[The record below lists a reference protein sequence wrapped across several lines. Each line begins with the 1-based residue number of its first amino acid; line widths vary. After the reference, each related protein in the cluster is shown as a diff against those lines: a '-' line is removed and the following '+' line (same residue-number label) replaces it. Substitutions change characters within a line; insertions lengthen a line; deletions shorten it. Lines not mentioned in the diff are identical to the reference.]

1 MEPFEFPE
9 VRRLHGRKAV
19 RNLHEFIKE
28 LEERRG
34 EELTDK
40 QTNAL
45 IRVAEELI
53 SAIEGERKMCAA
65 DEVRSP
71 ARQERFSVPPYTEPA
86 REKAREI
93 AQSFALRFI

>member
-1 MEPFEFPE
+1 MEPIEFPK

-34 EELTDK
+34 EELTEK
-40 QTNAL
+40 QTDAL

-65 DEVRSP
+65 DGVRSP
-71 ARQERFSVPPYTEPA
+71 TRQERFSVPPYGEPA

-93 AQSFALRFI
+93 ANSYALRFI